1 MRINMSAEF
10 ITLDD
15 LDPAQKTVLI
25 RADFNVPVS
34 AGVIQDDTRI
44 RACLPTLQRLVAAPA
59 AVILVSHLGRPREGH
74 YDDSYT
80 LAPVAGRVSDLMQQE
95 VSLVRSWED
104 GISVGPGELVMLENI
119 RFVPG
124 EKSNDDELARR
135 LAGLCD
141 IYVNDAFA
149 TAHRAQASTH
159 GVAKYAPVS
168 CAGPLLLSEIE
179 TLSTALESPAR
190 PMAAIVGGAK
200 VSTKLTVLTNLIRK
214 VDQLLVGGGI
224 ANTFLKAAG
233 CDIGT
238 SLHEPELVGAAADIL
253 AYAEEHGKAIP
264 LPVDVVCAKAL
275 AEDAQAVVK
284 SLAEIRPDDKILDI
298 GPDTIEVNDRLI
310 RCAAS
315 IVWNGPVGVFEIG
328 QFAAGTA
335 ALAKSIA
342 ASPGLSIAGG
352 GDTLSAIARSG
363 VAEGISCI
371 STGGGAFLELLE
383 GQTLPA
389 VAVLQDAA
397 RARHKRHE
405 S

>member
-1 MRINMSAEF
+1 MVAEF

-44 RACLPTLQRLVAAPA
+44 RACLPTLQRLLAAPA

-80 LAPVAGRVSDLMQQE
+80 LAPVARRVSDLVQQE
-95 VSLVRSWED
+95 VPLVRAWED
-104 GISVGPGELVMLENI
+104 GISVRPGEAVMLENI
-119 RFVPG
+119 RFTPG
-124 EKSNDDELARR
+124 EKSNDDELAGR

-168 CAGPLLLSEIE
+168 CAGPLLLNEIE
-179 TLSTALESPAR
+179 TLSTALEQPAR

-200 VSTKLTVLTNLIRK
+200 VSTKLTVLTNLIKK

-233 CDIGT
+233 CGIGT

-253 AYAEEHGKAIP
+253 AYAEEHNKAVP
-264 LPVDVVCAKAL
+264 LPADVVCAKSL
-275 AEDAQAVVK
+275 DEDAQAEVK
-284 SLAEIRPDDKILDI
+284 TLAEIEPDDKIVDI
-298 GPDTIEVNDRLI
+298 GPKTIEVNDRII
-310 RCAAS
+310 RSAAS
-315 IVWNGPVGVFEIG
+315 ILWNGPVGVFEIE
-328 QFAAGTA
+328 QFSAGTA
-335 ALAKSIA
+335 ALARAVA

-352 GDTLSAIARSG
+352 GDTVSAIARFG
-363 VAEGISCI
+363 VAQGISCI

-383 GQTLPA
+383 GKPLPA
-389 VAVLQDAA
+389 VAALQAAA
-397 RARHKRHE
+397 RTARGKK
-405 S
+405 

>member
-1 MRINMSAEF
+1 MGAEF

-25 RADFNVPVS
+25 RADLNVPVS
-34 AGVIQDDTRI
+34 AGNIRDDTRI
-44 RACLPTLQRLVAAPA
+44 RACLPTLKRLVAAPA

-74 YDDSYT
+74 HDDSYT
-80 LAPVAGRVSDLMQQE
+80 LAPVARRVSDLLQQE
-95 VSLVRSWED
+95 VTLIRSWDE
-104 GISVGPGELVMLENI
+104 GISVRPGEVVMLENI

-168 CAGPLLLSEIE
+168 CAGPLLVNEIE
-179 TLSTALESPAR
+179 ALTTALERPAR
-190 PMAAIVGGAK
+190 PLTAIVGGAK
-200 VSTKLTVLTNLIRK
+200 VSTKLTLLTNLIKK

-233 CDIGT
+233 CAIGT
-238 SLHEPELVGAAADIL
+238 SLHEPALLGAAAEIL
-253 AYAEEHGKAIP
+253 AYAEAHGKEIP
-264 LPVDVVCAKAL
+264 LPVDVVCAKSM
-275 AEDAQAVVK
+275 AEDAQAEIK
-284 SLAEIRPDDKILDI
+284 TLAEVEPDDKILDI
-298 GPDTIEVNDRLI
+298 GPKTIGENNRII
-310 RCAAS
+310 RIAAT
-315 IVWNGPVGVFEIG
+315 ILWNGPVGVFEFE
-328 QFAAGTA
+328 QFSAGTA
-335 ALAKSIA
+335 ALARAIA
-342 ASPGLSIAGG
+342 ASPGLSVAGG
-352 GDTLSAIARSG
+352 GDTLSAIARFG

-383 GQTLPA
+383 GKTLPA
-389 VAVLQDAA
+389 VAVLQEAA
-397 RARHKRHE
+397 Q
-405 S
+405 

>member
-1 MRINMSAEF
+1 MSAEF

-34 AGVIQDDTRI
+34 AGIIQDDTRI
-44 RACLPTLQRLVAAPA
+44 RACLPTLKRLVAAPA

-104 GISVGPGELVMLENI
+104 GVSVRPGELVMLENI
-119 RFVPG
+119 RFIPG

-179 TLSTALESPAR
+179 TLSTALEQPAR

-200 VSTKLTVLTNLIRK
+200 VSTKLTVLTNLIKK

-233 CDIGT
+233 CEVGT

-253 AYAEEHGKAIP
+253 AYAEEHNKTIP
-264 LPVDVVCAKAL
+264 LPVDAVCAKAM
-275 AEDAQAVVK
+275 AEDAQAEVK
-284 SLAEIRPDDKILDI
+284 SLAKVLPDDKILDI
-298 GPDTIEVNDRLI
+298 GPKTIEANDRII
-310 RCAAS
+310 RSAAS
-315 IVWNGPVGVFEIG
+315 IVWNGPVGVFELE
-328 QFAAGTA
+328 QFAAGTD
-335 ALAKSIA
+335 ALARAIA

-352 GDTLSAIARSG
+352 GDTLSAIARFG
-363 VAEGISCI
+363 VADGISCI

-397 RARHKRHE
+397 RALHKA
-405 S
+405 